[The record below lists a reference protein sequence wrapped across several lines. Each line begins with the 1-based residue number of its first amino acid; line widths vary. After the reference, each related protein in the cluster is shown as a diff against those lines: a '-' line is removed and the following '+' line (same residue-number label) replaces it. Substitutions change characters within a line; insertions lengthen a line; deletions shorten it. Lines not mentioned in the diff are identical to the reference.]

1 MHLSGWPGE
10 MANKSVLPPC
20 ALASL
25 CNFRLIATDYT
36 CEKLVQISCSAVV
49 MGDTNL

>member
-1 MHLSGWPGE
+1 M
-10 MANKSVLPPC
+10 C

-36 CEKLVQISCSAVV
+36 REKLVPASLVQISCSAVV
-49 MGDTNL
+49 IGRYQHVKRQ

>member
-1 MHLSGWPGE
+1 M
-10 MANKSVLPPC
+10 C

-36 CEKLVQISCSAVV
+36 CGKLVSTSLVQISCGAIAIKGESN
-49 MGDTNL
+49 M